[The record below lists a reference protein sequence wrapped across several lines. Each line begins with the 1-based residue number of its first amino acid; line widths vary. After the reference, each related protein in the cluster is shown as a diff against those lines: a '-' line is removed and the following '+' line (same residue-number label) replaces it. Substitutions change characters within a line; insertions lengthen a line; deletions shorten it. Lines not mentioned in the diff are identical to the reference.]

1 MENSDFVRSNYFQ
14 TQFCTAPVE
23 PEVNDGV
30 VLTRPGESMTVSEF
44 LDVHVRRGVPFDPTE
59 IYSRVEAPADQDEEF
74 DDVIPEADYDLA
86 NASQDARKVDD
97 SVLP

>member
-1 MENSDFVRSNYFQ
+1 MIMKFQ
-14 TQFCTAPVE
+14 TQFRTAAVV

-44 LDVHVRRGVPFDPTE
+44 LEIHVRKGIPFDPTD
-59 IYSRVEAPADQDEEF
+59 IYRRVEAPADQDEEF
-74 DDVIPEADYDLA
+74 DDAIPEADYDLS
-86 NASQDARKVDD
+86 NAAQDAQKVDE